1 MEKGK
6 VIKNDI
12 TDNFLDD
19 EYQYGQWVNRYS
31 EFLEKLVEQ
40 GGLSSDY

>member
-12 TDNFLDD
+12 TDKFLDD
-19 EYQYGQWVNRYS
+19 DYQYADWVDKYG
-31 EFLEKLVEQ
+31 EFLERLVEQ

>member
-12 TDNFLDD
+12 TDKFLDD
-19 EYQYGQWVNRYS
+19 EYQVR
-31 EFLEKLVEQ
+31 EFLNGLESAIDKLLE
-40 GGLSSDY
+40 D

>member
-12 TDNFLDD
+12 TDKFLDD
-19 EYQYGQWVNRYS
+19 EYQVR
-31 EFLEKLVEQ
+31 EFFSGLESAIDKLLED

>member
-6 VIKNDI
+6 VIKSDI
-12 TDNFLDD
+12 TDKFLDD
-19 EYQYGQWVNRYS
+19 EYQVR
-31 EFLEKLVEQ
+31 EFLNGLESAIDKLLED